1 MPYSDIF
8 KGENY
13 NGWHHYAFVWTQTS
27 LAIFIDGREVC
38 RATGN
43 VNAQEIVNTAVTL
56 DIPLNRITGRS
67 FNNKSAFY
75 MDELKIW
82 NFAKQEFDIVK

>member
-13 NGWHHYAFVWTQTS
+13 NGWHHYALVWTQNS
-27 LAIFIDGREVC
+27 LSVFLDGKEAC
-38 RATGN
+38 RANGLINSEAITKST
-43 VNAQEIVNTAVTL
+43 ILL
-56 DIPLNRITGRS
+56 DIPLNRKTGRS

-75 MDELKIW
+75 MDDLKIW
-82 NFAKQEFDIVK
+82 NFAKREFAVAP